1 MDQKIST
8 LDVLRATVDA
18 LGSVRA
24 RIEDEDT
31 VAAPVRAARKNL
43 MLVITAMEAADKVRK
58 EDEEHGNDN
67 A

>member
-1 MDQKIST
+1 MDQKITT
-8 LDVLRATVDA
+8 LDVLRATVDL

-24 RIEDEDT
+24 RIEDEET

-43 MLVITAMEAADKVRK
+43 MLLITAMEAADKVK
-58 EDEEHGNDN
+58 EAKNDGNDN

>member
-1 MDQKIST
+1 MDQKITT
-8 LDVLRATVDA
+8 LDVLRATVEL

-24 RIEDEDT
+24 RIDDEDT

-43 MLVITAMEAADKVRK
+43 MLLVTAMEAADKVRK
-58 EDEEHGNDN
+58 EEECNGNDN